1 MEIYINTEALPEG
14 YDINFHS
21 REEWRSIHCENEGF
35 LLVTPAGV
43 KAFDVPQRHRSK
55 VYDLMYE
62 ERQLA
67 LCAIALAL
75 LKKSPK
81 TKKVDVL
88 TWVAPSC
95 GLVWNI
101 FTGLPGVRPGATVGE
116 VRKALKAK
124 LTNYTEQVPA
134 EPVSVPKSVTIK
146 IRKKDLKKVRFADP
160 AGRMLYC
167 NIIGSPESDKSFSI
181 RTKGGSVDY
190 LAREEFNRSIFGL
203 PYEQRF
209 LAVAALL
216 KRKLDALPEGTL
228 VDAVEIFNF
237 APNRDEDT
245 HLDGSSLFLPTPGP
259 RAGKSISV
267 DTWCAVIDSVLVM
280 YTKPDAKEVVVELN
294 DSDLGR
300 VEFRDFDYRAPFDT
314 FDVHS
319 TPNIGFTVTF
329 LDGTKKRFTPK
340 GNHRSNIYSA
350 RFEDRPYAVAALAAE
365 KAKSKTR
372 NGLVTVA
379 LNEVTMG
386 EARHAIL
393 DTTNDLLLPCTI
405 EGINDLLAEKFHIK
419 TVE

>member
-1 MEIYINTEALPEG
+1 MELYINTDALPEG
-14 YDINFHS
+14 YSINFHS
-21 REEWRSIHCENEGF
+21 REEWRLIHRENEGF

-43 KAFDVPQRHRSK
+43 KTFDVPQHHRHE

-67 LCAIALAL
+67 LCALALAL

-124 LTNYTEQVPA
+124 LTKYTEQVPV

-146 IRKKDLKKVRFADP
+146 IRKKDLNKVRFADSGEP
-160 AGRMLYC
+160 MTLYC
-167 NIIGSPESDKSFSI
+167 SVIGSPESNKSFSI
-181 RTKGGSVDY
+181 RTKGGSVGY
-190 LAREEFNRSIFGL
+190 LAREELNHSIFGL

-237 APNRDEDT
+237 APNCDEDT
-245 HLDGSSLFLPTPGP
+245 HLDGSSLFLPTPGLH
-259 RAGKSISV
+259 AGKSISV
-267 DTWCAVIDSVLVM
+267 DTWCAVIDSVLAM

-300 VEFRDFDYRAPFDT
+300 VEFRDFDRGPFDT

-319 TPNIGFTVTF
+319 IPDIGFTVTF

-340 GNHRSNIYSA
+340 GNHRSNIYNA

-393 DTTNDLLLPCTI
+393 DTTNDLLLPLTI
-405 EGINDLLAEKFHIK
+405 EGINDLLTEKFHIK